1 MYTLNNMTAANFTLI
16 YAVMSGLFYVF
27 LFTLLII
34 STQAF
39 EDSKSEDVKESTKLV
54 LKILT
59 FIMSIVLFIF

>member
-1 MYTLNNMTAANFTLI
+1 MTAANFTLI